1 MAQGVVSVP
10 SLVGVNKEIIKNGVN
25 GYNTNDIDVWRKL
38 FSLLIKDIFILG
50 YIGCVARTLIENE
63 FSIASTFPLFLDT
76 LISEL
81 QLWGN

>member
-25 GYNTNDIDVWRKL
+25 GYNTNDIDVWRTL